1 MRTFDIR
8 PTPAVRAAVFVVG
21 DLLIWSGALWAAF
34 LVRFDGLI
42 PPRYLAAIPL
52 LLAVLIPVK
61 LAWHSLFRL
70 YQITWRTVSITEM
83 LNVAKAGTLALMTNA
98 VLFLLLRP
106 VEAFRTVPR
115 SVLLMDWILT
125 MVAVAAFRALRR
137 VWELQRNTLRGR
149 GARRNGTRL
158 LIVGAGAAGT
168 RIAQTIQDAGGS
180 GYHLVGFVDD
190 DPAKR
195 GAYVLGL
202 RVFGGRD
209 VLPRV
214 IRNHAVEQ
222 VLVAIP
228 SAPPQRLRDLVEAV
242 RRTGVR
248 SIKILPGMHEW
259 LSGRLTLRDIREVNV
274 QDLLGRPPVQ
284 VRYDALRSYYRG
296 KRVLVTGAA
305 GSIGSELVRQLLRF
319 QVDRVVAADVNE
331 TGLFELDQELRG
343 AVDGIPFQTTLAD
356 VRDESRIEHL
366 MRAVQPHIVFHAAAY
381 KHVPMMERDVEEA
394 VKTNVFGTLTVGE
407 AALAAGVGTFV
418 FISTDKAVNPVS
430 VMGASKRVG
439 ELLVQALGRRGKTR
453 FVAVRFG
460 NVLGSRGSLVP
471 LLQEQ
476 IRRGG
481 PVTITHPDMVRYF
494 MSIAEAVLLVLQT
507 PLMRRPE
514 TLFMLDMGEPV
525 RVVDVVRELI
535 RLSGLEVDRDIPIVY
550 SGIRE
555 GEKLEEELVASGERA
570 VATDFERILAVEAS
584 ESVDEVTLRLVVREL
599 ERLVNAMDAAGVR
612 AVLERVTRFPAL
624 NMLPVVASA
633 AGVAGAQ
640 AAEARR

>member
-1 MRTFDIR
+1 MRAFDIR
-8 PTPAVRAAVFVVG
+8 PTPAARAAVFLAG
-21 DLLIWSGALWAAF
+21 DLLVWSGALWAAF
-34 LVRFDGLI
+34 LIRFDGHV
-42 PPRYLAAIPL
+42 PPRYLAAMPL
-52 LLAVLIPVK
+52 LLAVLIPAK
-61 LAWHSLFRL
+61 LTWHGLFRL
-70 YQITWRTVSITEM
+70 YQMTWRTVSLTEV
-83 LNVAKAGTLALMTNA
+83 LNVVKANTLALMTA
-98 VLFLLLRP
+98 SALFLLLRSA
-106 VEAFRTVPR
+106 EAFRAAPR

-125 MVAVAAFRALRR
+125 MVGVTAFRASRR
-137 VWELQRNTLRGR
+137 IWELQRNTLRGR

-168 RIAQTIQDAGGS
+168 RIAQTIQDAGG
-180 GYHLVGFVDD
+180 GAYHLVGFVDD

-209 VLPRV
+209 VLARV
-214 IRNHAVEQ
+214 IRERAVEQ
-222 VLVAIP
+222 VLIAIP
-228 SAPPQRLRDLVEAV
+228 SAPPHRLRDLVEDV
-242 RRTGVR
+242 RKTGIR
-248 SIKILPGMHEW
+248 SVKILPGMHEW

-284 VRYDALRSYYRG
+284 VRYDALRDYYRG

-319 QVDRVVAADVNE
+319 EVDRIVAVDINE

-343 AVDGIPFQTTLAD
+343 VLNAVPLQITLAD
-356 VRDESRIEHL
+356 VRDEARIDHL
-366 MRAVQPHIVFHAAAY
+366 MRAERPHIVFHAAAY

-394 VKTNVFGTLTVGE
+394 VKTNVFGTLNVGE
-407 AALAAGVGTFV
+407 AALGADVGTFV
-418 FISTDKAVNPVS
+418 FISTDKAVNPAS

-439 ELLVQALGRRGKTR
+439 EMLTQALGRRGKTR

-460 NVLGSRGSLVP
+460 NVLGSRGSLIP

-514 TLFMLDMGEPV
+514 ALFMLDMGEPV
-525 RVVDVVRELI
+525 RVLDVVRELI
-535 RLSGLEVDRDIPIVY
+535 RLSGLEVDRDVPIVY
-550 SGIRE
+550 SGIRD
-555 GEKLEEELVASGERA
+555 GEKLEEELVTAAERP
-570 VATDFERILAVEAS
+570 VATDFERILAVGSAEA
-584 ESVDEVTLRLVVREL
+584 VDEVTLRLALREL
-599 ERLVNAMDAAGVR
+599 ERLARAMDGAGVR
-612 AVLERVTRFPAL
+612 AVLERITRPSVVNSVPPL
-624 NMLPVVASA
+624 VASV
-633 AGVAGAQ
+633 VAGAQ
-640 AAEARR
+640 VAEARR

>member
-1 MRTFDIR
+1 M
-8 PTPAVRAAVFVVG
+8 RAAVFLTG
-21 DLLIWSGALWAAF
+21 DLLVWSGALCAAF
-34 LVRFDGLI
+34 LIRFDGRV

-52 LLAVLIPVK
+52 LLAVLIPAK

-70 YQITWRTVSITEM
+70 YQMTWRTVSITEM
-83 LNVAKAGTLALMTNA
+83 LNIVKANTLALMTA
-98 VLFLLLRP
+98 GALLLLLRS
-106 VEAFRTVPR
+106 VEAFRTAPR

-125 MVAVAAFRALRR
+125 MAGVTAFRASRR
-137 VWELQRNTLRGR
+137 IWELQRNTLRGR

-168 RIAQTIQDAGGS
+168 RIVQTIQDAGDGA
-180 GYHLVGFVDD
+180 YHLVGFVDD

-209 VLPRV
+209 VLARV
-214 IRNHAVEQ
+214 IKEHAVDQ
-222 VLVAIP
+222 VLIAIP
-228 SAPPQRLRDLVEAV
+228 SASPQRLRDLVEDV
-242 RRTGVR
+242 RKTGIR
-248 SIKILPGMHEW
+248 SVKILPGMHEW

-284 VRYDALRSYYRG
+284 VRYDALRAYYRG

-319 QVDRVVAADVNE
+319 EVDRIVAADINE

-343 AVDGIPFQTTLAD
+343 VLNAVPLQITLAD
-356 VRDESRIEHL
+356 VRDEARIDHL
-366 MRAVQPHIVFHAAAY
+366 MRAVRPHVVFHAAAY

-394 VKTNVFGTLTVGE
+394 VKTNVFGTLNVGE
-407 AALAAGVGTFV
+407 AALGADVGTFV
-418 FISTDKAVNPVS
+418 FISTDKAVNPAS

-439 ELLVQALGRRGKTR
+439 ELLTQALGRRGKTR

-460 NVLGSRGSLVP
+460 NVLGSRGSLIP

-481 PVTITHPDMVRYF
+481 PVTITHPGMVRYF

-507 PLMRRPE
+507 PLMRGPE
-514 TLFMLDMGEPV
+514 ALFMLDMGEPV
-525 RVVDVVRELI
+525 RVLDVVRELI
-535 RLSGLEVDRDIPIVY
+535 RLSGLEVDQDIPIVY
-550 SGIRE
+550 SGIRD
-555 GEKLEEELVASGERA
+555 GEKLEEELVTSAERS
-570 VATDFERILAVEAS
+570 VATDFERILAIESA
-584 ESVDEVTLRLVVREL
+584 ESVDEVTLRLALREL
-599 ERLVNAMDAAGVR
+599 ERLVRAMDGAGVR
-612 AVLERVTRFPAL
+612 AVLERITRSSVTGVPPIL
-624 NMLPVVASA
+624 VPVS
-633 AGVAGAQ
+633 GVPGIQ
-640 AAEARR
+640 QVAEARR

>member
-1 MRTFDIR
+1 MRAFDIR
-8 PTPAVRAAVFVVG
+8 PTPAVRAAVFLAG
-21 DLLIWSGALWAAF
+21 DLFVWCGALWAAF
-34 LVRFDGLI
+34 LIRFDGRI

-52 LLAVLIPVK
+52 LLAVLIPAK
-61 LAWHSLFRL
+61 LAWQSLFRL
-70 YQITWRTVSITEM
+70 YQMTWRTVSITEM
-83 LNVAKAGTLALMTNA
+83 LNVVKANTLALLTTSA
-98 VLFLLLRP
+98 LFLLLRS
-106 VEAFRTVPR
+106 VEAFRIAPR

-125 MVAVAAFRALRR
+125 MVGVTAFRASRR
-137 VWELQRNTLRGR
+137 IWELQRNTLRGR

-180 GYHLVGFVDD
+180 AYHLVGFVDD

-209 VLPRV
+209 VLARV
-214 IRNHAVEQ
+214 IRERAVEQ
-222 VLVAIP
+222 VLIAIP
-228 SAPPQRLRDLVEAV
+228 SAPPQRLRDIVEDV
-242 RRTGVR
+242 RKTGIR
-248 SIKILPGMHEW
+248 SVKILPGMHEW

-284 VRYDALRSYYRG
+284 VRYDALRAYYRA

-319 QVDRVVAADVNE
+319 EVDRIVAADINE

-343 AVDGIPFQTTLAD
+343 VLSAVPLQITLAD
-356 VRDESRIEHL
+356 VRDEARVDHL
-366 MRAVQPHIVFHAAAY
+366 MRTVRPHVVFHAAAY
-381 KHVPMMERDVEEA
+381 KHVPLMERDVEEA
-394 VKTNVFGTLTVGE
+394 VKTNVFGTLNVSE
-407 AALAAGVGTFV
+407 AALGADVGTFV
-418 FISTDKAVNPVS
+418 FISTDKAVNPAS

-439 ELLVQALGRRGKTR
+439 ELLTQALGRRGKTR

-460 NVLGSRGSLVP
+460 NVLGSRGSLIP

-514 TLFMLDMGEPV
+514 ALFMLDMGEPV
-525 RVVDVVRELI
+525 RVLDVVRELI

-550 SGIRE
+550 SGIRD
-555 GEKLEEELVASGERA
+555 GEKLEEELVTATERP
-570 VATDFERILAVEAS
+570 VATDFERILAVESA
-584 ESVDEVTLRLVVREL
+584 ESVDEVTLRLALREL
-599 ERLVNAMDAAGVR
+599 ERLVRVMDGAGVR
-612 AVLERVTRFPAL
+612 AVLERIARLSVVSTPPMVTSGVRGT
-624 NMLPVVASA
+624 PV
-633 AGVAGAQ
+633 
-640 AAEARR
+640 AEARR